1 MWLPGETPSGHSE
14 SHAGGG
20 GLMPPL
26 ALVGVWLPQWAFLP
40 SASSPPASPF
50 SSQQHLALCGEG
62 PLPGLFQ
69 MIPCWIDSDLGRSSL
84 PFQRLICFG
93 KVELL
98 HSLSWPGFG
107 ASLSI
112 SLGEAASSL
121 EPACIYPLPP
131 LPATWHPIFLQQSP
145 SLVVHSPS
153 PCFLSDGQF

>member
-1 MWLPGETPSGHSE
+1 MWLPGETPPGHSE

-93 KVELL
+93 KVGLL

-145 SLVVHSPS
+145 SLLVHSPS
-153 PCFLSDGQF
+153 PCFLSDGWF